1 MQTERMHTLLLHWQY
16 AKLAA
21 TAEFSSAAI
30 AEFIIA
36 DGLYTWRCEV
46 VNSLLDSLRSSDEY
60 NTNHTYIYD
69 VSECFILIGDHKM
82 ENGNAKK
89 MD

>member
-1 MQTERMHTLLLHWQY
+1 MQTERMHALLLHWQY

-36 DGLYTWRCEV
+36 DGLYTCRLPGDA
-46 VNSLLDSLRSSDEY
+46 NSLRSSDED

-69 VSECFILIGDHKM
+69 VSGYFILIGDHKI